1 MNNAK
6 QMAGYLRKFQ
16 GYQREL
22 QGTGDVHV
30 EYVSQ
35 SGKVTMLTLYV
46 FPNGKNGNNLQ
57 DEDGRVVMVK
67 FRISNTDT
75 EKETN
80 EVLDNAR
87 KYVLTLKGQQ

>member
-30 EYVSQ
+30 EYVSM

-46 FPNGKNGNNLQ
+46 FPNGKDGDNLR
-57 DEDGRVVMVK
+57 DEDGSVVMVT
-67 FRISNTDT
+67 FRIYNTT
-75 EKETN
+75 AEEEAN
-80 EVLDNAR
+80 EVLDNVR
-87 KYVLTLKGQQ
+87 KYVLTLKEQQ